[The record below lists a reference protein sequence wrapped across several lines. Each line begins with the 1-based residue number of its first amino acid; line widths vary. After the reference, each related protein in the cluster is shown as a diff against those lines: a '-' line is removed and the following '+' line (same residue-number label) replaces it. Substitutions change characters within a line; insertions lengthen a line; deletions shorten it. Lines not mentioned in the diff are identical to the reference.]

1 MIFFLFQV
9 LFLPLSFLKIL
20 PSLMRV
26 SYQSHLCTA
35 SVILFIRSFIR
46 SFIHSFI
53 FYTSQSTT
61 NQILFIYHAL
71 EREKFLIRI
80 AGNDIAPEVA
90 AQLAGLAEQ
99 GHNVPHVE
107 VPKHISRHVIPHFE
121 SLGLAQPLDLVILGG
136 TRIIRGPILDY
147 PTHGVLNSHPGLLPD
162 CRGSASPVRVLSLCG
177 MCVDKQAQ
185 SIGHSCI
192 HQVDKHCCLY

>member
-1 MIFFLFQV
+1 
-9 LFLPLSFLKIL
+9 
-20 PSLMRV
+20 MRV

-61 NQILFIYHAL
+61 NQILFIYRAL

-90 AQLAGLAEQ
+90 AQLAGLA
-99 GHNVPHVE
+99 
-107 VPKHISRHVIPHFE
+107 
-121 SLGLAQPLDLVILGG
+121 
-136 TRIIRGPILDY
+136 
-147 PTHGVLNSHPGLLPD
+147 
-162 CRGSASPVRVLSLCG
+162 
-177 MCVDKQAQ
+177 
-185 SIGHSCI
+185 
-192 HQVDKHCCLY
+192 